1 MANLPPYLQR
11 PGTIAYFQAQSAVHD
26 KACVSRAL
34 ERIVSAM
41 VDDTPSR

>member
-11 PGTIAYFQAQSAVHD
+11 PGTIAYFQAPSTAHD

-41 VDDTPSR
+41 VDDAPSR